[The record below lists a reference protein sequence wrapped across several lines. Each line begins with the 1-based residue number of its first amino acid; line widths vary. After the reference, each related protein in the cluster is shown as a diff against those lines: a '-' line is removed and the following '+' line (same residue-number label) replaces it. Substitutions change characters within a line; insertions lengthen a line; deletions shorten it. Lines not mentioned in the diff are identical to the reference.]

1 MTKYVALLRGIGPGN
16 PNMRNEKLRQV
27 IEELG
32 MKNVQSVIS
41 SGNIIFESAETD
53 ISQLE
58 ATLEAAWPRELG
70 FRSTT
75 IIRSQQ
81 QINNLL
87 KSNPFAGHTDTLD
100 SRFQVT
106 FTKQPSR
113 QHIQLPY
120 RDNKW
125 FEVLSYKNKAVF
137 STYNSTSQKASALML
152 WLEKNYGKE
161 ITSRTWQ
168 TVQRIAQRF
177 DR

>member
-27 IEELG
+27 IEQLG
-32 MKNVQSVIS
+32 TKNVQSVIS

-58 ATLEAAWPRELG
+58 ATIEAAWPRELG
-70 FRSTT
+70 FHSTT

-81 QINNLL
+81 QINDLL
-87 KSNPFAGHTDTLD
+87 KSDPFAGRKDTLD

-106 FTKQPSR
+106 FTKHPSR
-113 QHIQLPY
+113 RPIQLPN
-120 RDNKW
+120 RDSDW

-137 STYNSTSQKASALML
+137 STYNSTSQKAGALML

-161 ITSRTWQ
+161 ITTRTWQ
-168 TVQRIAQRF
+168 TVQCIAQRF
-177 DR
+177 DQ